1 MRSSSASSADLEGL
15 VAFCR
20 AHPAP
25 DSDPE
30 RFLRRL
36 ASGPEAMV
44 DMRDEGLVAVIIDL
58 VKSATACP
66 PLELVGLRGDTIPP
80 ATARRLVED
89 SLRRAQALG
98 LPGLEFLL
106 RPHWAPHR
114 EMLEDLG
121 FVFAYGDLD
130 MECAAPEAWGPDAAI
145 PDGWQWSDV
154 GDRWISDYFRVQR
167 DAFVGIPGFF
177 MPSEAEM
184 RRTLA
189 KAGAAG
195 RILNDGRRGFA
206 ILRLNLDEGIIHAV
220 ARDPGFK
227 GRGLGRLALD
237 EARRRMPGRP
247 LYLNVV
253 DSNQPALS
261 LYERHGFRTT
271 INLPALIRRF
281 G

>member
-1 MRSSSASSADLEGL
+1 MPSSSASSADLEEL

-36 ASGPEAMV
+36 ASGPAAMV
-44 DMRDEGLVAVIIDL
+44 DMRSEGLVAVIIDL
-58 VKSATACP
+58 VRSATGCP
-66 PLELVGLRGDTIPP
+66 PLELVGLRGETIAP
-80 ATARRLVED
+80 AAARRLVAE
-89 SLRRAQALG
+89 SLGRARALG
-98 LPGLEFLL
+98 LPGIEFLV
-106 RPHWAPHR
+106 RPLWAPHR
-114 EMLEDLG
+114 DMLEELG

-130 MECAAPEAWGPDAAI
+130 MECVASEAWGPDAAI
-145 PDGWQWSDV
+145 PEGWQWSDV
-154 GDRWISDYFRVQR
+154 GERWVSEYFRVQN

-184 RRTLA
+184 RRALA
-189 KAGAAG
+189 KAGMSG
-195 RILNDGRRGFA
+195 RILNDGRRGSA

-220 ARDPGFK
+220 ARDPAFE

-253 DSNQPALS
+253 DSNRKARA

-271 INLPALIRRF
+271 IDLPALIHRF